1 MDRVVNESQ
10 DLSTL
15 NDSAVEAY
23 LLEHPEFFKDKAE
36 LLTQLSLPHGGH
48 GAVSLV
54 ERQQAALRE
63 RNVELRHQL
72 GELTRIAED
81 NDKRFHLTSAL
92 ILDLITAD
100 SKDALKQSFERHIK
114 EGFGNAYAGVKWFES
129 NEALDAA
136 KATLGSLINADKP
149 FSGPLREAE
158 MRFLFGPAA
167 IAGSACIVTLG
178 DKHPQGVV
186 ALGSKSANDFG
197 SDTGTL
203 FIEHV
208 ASVITSLAARLSG

>member
-1 MDRVVNESQ
+1 MNESK
-10 DLSTL
+10 DPSTL
-15 NDSAVEAY
+15 NDSAIEAY

-72 GELTRIAED
+72 SELTRIAED

-92 ILDLITAD
+92 VQDLIKAD
-100 SKDALKQSFERHIK
+100 AKDALKQSFERHIK
-114 EGFGNAYAGVKWFES
+114 DGFGNAYAGLKWFDS
-129 NEALDAA
+129 SDALDAA
-136 KATLGSLINADKP
+136 KAALGSLINIGKP
-149 FSGPLREAE
+149 FAGALREAE

-178 DKHPQGVV
+178 DKTPEGLV

-208 ASVITSLAARLSG
+208 ASVINSLATRLSG

>member
-1 MDRVVNESQ
+1 MNESK
-10 DLSTL
+10 DPSTL
-15 NDSAVEAY
+15 NDSAIEAY

-72 GELTRIAED
+72 SELTRIAED

-92 ILDLITAD
+92 VQDLIKAD
-100 SKDALKQSFERHIK
+100 TKDALKQSFERHIK
-114 EGFGNAYAGVKWFES
+114 DGFGNAYAGLKWFDS
-129 NEALDAA
+129 SDALDAA
-136 KATLGSLINADKP
+136 KATLGSLINIGKP
-149 FSGPLREAE
+149 FAGALREAE

-178 DKHPQGVV
+178 DKTPEGLV

-208 ASVITSLAARLSG
+208 ASVINSLATRLSG

>member
-1 MDRVVNESQ
+1 MNESK
-10 DLSTL
+10 DPSPL
-15 NDSAVEAY
+15 NDSAIEAY

-54 ERQQAALRE
+54 ERQHAALRE

-72 GELTRIAED
+72 SELTRIAED

-92 ILDLITAD
+92 VQDLIKAD
-100 SKDALKQSFERHIK
+100 AKDALKQSFERHIK
-114 EGFGNAYAGVKWFES
+114 DGFGNAYAGLKWFDS
-129 NEALDAA
+129 SDALDAA
-136 KATLGSLINADKP
+136 KATLGSLINIGKP
-149 FSGPLREAE
+149 FAGALREAE

-178 DKHPQGVV
+178 DKTPEGLV

-208 ASVITSLAARLSG
+208 ASVINSLASRLSG

>member
-1 MDRVVNESQ
+1 VNESK
-10 DLSTL
+10 DPSTL

-72 GELTRIAED
+72 SELTRIAED

-92 ILDLITAD
+92 VQELIKAD
-100 SKDALKQSFERHIK
+100 AKDALKQSFERHIK
-114 EGFGNAYAGVKWFES
+114 DGFGNAYAGLKWFDS
-129 NEALDAA
+129 SDALDAA
-136 KATLGSLINADKP
+136 KATLGSLINIGKP
-149 FSGPLREAE
+149 FAGALREAE

-178 DKHPQGVV
+178 DKTPEGLV

-208 ASVITSLAARLSG
+208 ASVINSLATRLSG

>member
-1 MDRVVNESQ
+1 MNESK
-10 DLSTL
+10 DPSTL

-72 GELTRIAED
+72 SELTRIAED

-92 ILDLITAD
+92 VQDLIKAD
-100 SKDALKQSFERHIK
+100 AKDALKQSFERHIK
-114 EGFGNAYAGVKWFES
+114 DGFGNAYAGLKWFDS
-129 NEALDAA
+129 SDALDAA
-136 KATLGSLINADKP
+136 KATLGSLINIGKP
-149 FSGPLREAE
+149 FAGALREAE

-178 DKHPQGVV
+178 DKTPEGLV

-208 ASVITSLAARLSG
+208 ASVINSLASRLSG

>member
-1 MDRVVNESQ
+1 MNESK
-10 DLSTL
+10 DPSTL
-15 NDSAVEAY
+15 NDSAIEAY

-54 ERQQAALRE
+54 ERQQAALRD

-72 GELTRIAED
+72 SDLTRIAED

-92 ILDLITAD
+92 VQDLIKAD
-100 SKDALKQSFERHIK
+100 SKDAIKQSFERHIK
-114 EGFGNAYAGVKWFES
+114 DGFGNAYAGLRWFDS
-129 NEALDAA
+129 SDALDAA
-136 KATLGSLINADKP
+136 KATLGSLINIGKP
-149 FSGPLREAE
+149 FAGALREAE

-178 DKHPQGVV
+178 DKTPEGLV
-186 ALGSKSANDFG
+186 ALGSKSASDFG

-208 ASVITSLAARLSG
+208 ASVINSLATRLSG

>member
-1 MDRVVNESQ
+1 MNESQ
-10 DLSTL
+10 NPSIL

-23 LLEHPEFFKDKAE
+23 LLEHPEFFKEKAE
-36 LLTQLSLPHGGH
+36 LLTQLTLPHGGH

-54 ERQQAALRE
+54 ERQQSALRE

-72 GELTRIAED
+72 GELTRIAAE

-92 ILDLITAD
+92 VQDLIKAD
-100 SKDALKQSFERHIK
+100 SNDALKQHFERHIK
-114 EGFGNAYAGVKWFES
+114 DGFGNSYGGLKWFDS
-129 NEALDAA
+129 SDTLDTA
-136 KATLGSLINADKP
+136 KATLGSLINTGKP
-149 FSGPLREAE
+149 FTGALREAE

-178 DKHPQGVV
+178 DSSPIGLL

-208 ASVITSLAARLSG
+208 ASVITSLAARSSG

>member
-1 MDRVVNESQ
+1 MNESK
-10 DLSTL
+10 DSSTL

-72 GELTRIAED
+72 SELTRIAED

-92 ILDLITAD
+92 VQDLIKAD
-100 SKDALKQSFERHIK
+100 AKDALKQSFERHIK
-114 EGFGNAYAGVKWFES
+114 DGFGNAYAGLKWFDS
-129 NEALDAA
+129 SDALDAA
-136 KATLGSLINADKP
+136 KATLGSLINIGKP
-149 FSGPLREAE
+149 FAGALREAE

-178 DKHPQGVV
+178 DKTPEGLV

-208 ASVITSLAARLSG
+208 ASVINS

>member
-1 MDRVVNESQ
+1 MNESK
-10 DLSTL
+10 DPSTL

-72 GELTRIAED
+72 SELTRIAED
-81 NDKRFHLTSAL
+81 NDRRFHLTSAL
-92 ILDLITAD
+92 VQDLIKAD
-100 SKDALKQSFERHIK
+100 AKDALKQSFERHIK
-114 EGFGNAYAGVKWFES
+114 DGFGNAYAGLKWFDS
-129 NEALDAA
+129 SDALDAA
-136 KATLGSLINADKP
+136 KATLGSLINIGKP
-149 FSGPLREAE
+149 FAGALREAE

-178 DKHPQGVV
+178 DKTPEGLV

-208 ASVITSLAARLSG
+208 ASVINSLATRLSG